1 MRWKS
6 MFQYLH
12 LMLRR
17 RMTMEEH
24 LIITDTM
31 VCTGCCATLD
41 HIVTYLFKKVTNKGR
56 YQTQIGTMLNLVASY
71 SWKESA
77 RISNLGWK
85 WPSCGCDQGG
95 QRCFAFFGL
104 WMIVPRWDPRSFSRC
119 CRQCW
124 TSSCLRTAGF
134 TLCQLSLFRA
144 SSFNAISGTS
154 GAWADR
160 CWALFSLMRTTSR
173 YNL

>member
-1 MRWKS
+1 MYLHVKLDLYLAQHLMDVMILRMMRWKS

-17 RMTMEEH
+17 MMTMEEL
-24 LIITDTM
+24 LIISDTM

-77 RISNLGWK
+77 RISNLG
-85 WPSCGCDQGG
+85 
-95 QRCFAFFGL
+95 
-104 WMIVPRWDPRSFSRC
+104 
-119 CRQCW
+119 
-124 TSSCLRTAGF
+124 
-134 TLCQLSLFRA
+134 
-144 SSFNAISGTS
+144 
-154 GAWADR
+154 
-160 CWALFSLMRTTSR
+160 
-173 YNL
+173 